1 MPISDLGE
9 RLFVSLINQRNLER
23 FAVRALLKA
32 NELLGL
38 ALGARLAE
46 LRDSGE
52 PLQAVF
58 ADSEA
63 NAIQARLFHELALIL
78 GERWDKI
85 PDKKRPLY
93 TPEQRY
99 RILRIR
105 RLLAL
110 STHETARLFRVSRGT
125 ISRWESESTG
135 ASEDQ
140 SPKPLVRTAPPV
152 RRYADVVRQLV
163 HTMKLAGFGGY
174 ETIAQTLARAGWKL
188 SKRTV
193 GRILREQPPSGAPT
207 VAEAPKAALAV
218 RPRYPNHIAFIDI
231 TEVPSLF
238 GLWHFKLAVVL
249 DGFSRFPLAARV
261 FWQEPTAQSI
271 LRLFETTIER
281 FGMPRHLVTD
291 QGSQFIAKE
300 FRDRIK
306 ELGVLHRFGAIGKT
320 GSIALIER
328 LWRTLKQGLALKAF
342 KPLVLDELQQRLTL
356 GLAYYAFIRP
366 HQGLAGATPAEVY
379 FAHDPV
385 SRHAIPPPRRPG
397 EHVDVPQIQIG
408 YLDPEQRLPFLRSEA
423 A

>member
-1 MPISDLGE
+1 MPVSDLGE
-9 RLFVSLINQRNLER
+9 RLFVSLMKQRNLER

-52 PLQAVF
+52 PLLAVF
-58 ADSEA
+58 AESEA
-63 NAIQARLFHELALIL
+63 NAIQARLFHELGLIL

-85 PDKKRPLY
+85 SDKKRPQY

-110 STHETARLFRVSRGT
+110 SAGETARLFRVSPGT
-125 ISRWESESTG
+125 ISRWESDSLG
-135 ASEDQ
+135 ASEDERR
-140 SPKPLVRTAPPV
+140 KLLVRTAPPV

-163 HTMKLAGFGGY
+163 HSMKLASFSGY

-193 GRILREQPPSGAPT
+193 GRILREQPPRGNPT
-207 VAEAPKAALAV
+207 AAETPKAAVAV

-231 TEVPSLF
+231 TEVPGLF
-238 GLWHFKLAVVL
+238 GLWRFKLAVVL

-261 FWQEPTAQSI
+261 FLQEPTAQSI
-271 LRLFETTIER
+271 LRLFEIDVER
-281 FGMPRHLVTD
+281 FAVPRHLVTD

-300 FRDRIK
+300 FLDRVK

-320 GSIALIER
+320 VSIALIER
-328 LWRTLKQGLALKAF
+328 LWRTLKQCLALVAF
-342 KPLVLDELQQRLTL
+342 KPLVLDELHQRLTL
-356 GLAYYAFIRP
+356 GLAHYAFRRP
-366 HQGLAGATPAEVY
+366 HQGLAGATRRSLLRAGSRFP
-379 FAHDPV
+379 
-385 SRHAIPPPRRPG
+385 SRHPTPSRTPRRARRRSPNP
-397 EHVDVPQIQIG
+397 D
-408 YLDPEQRLPFLRSEA
+408 RLS
-423 A
+423 